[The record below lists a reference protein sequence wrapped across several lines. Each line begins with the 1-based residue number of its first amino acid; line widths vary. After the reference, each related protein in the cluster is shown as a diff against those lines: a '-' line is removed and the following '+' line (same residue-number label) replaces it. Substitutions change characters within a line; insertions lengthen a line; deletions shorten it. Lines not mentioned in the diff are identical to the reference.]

1 MGLMGDTELQQLTET
16 TGSIAS
22 CTQKSAHDE
31 LFAVQA
37 LLLHINATL
46 LQKKL
51 CAHCLWSGLKYV
63 TVQIML
69 CLQLL

>member
-1 MGLMGDTELQQLTET
+1 MGLTGDTELQELTET

-22 CTQKSAHDE
+22 CAQKSAHDE

-46 LQKKL
+46 LQN
-51 CAHCLWSGLKYV
+51 
-63 TVQIML
+63 T
-69 CLQLL
+69 